1 MTRELKFGR
10 RAPVSG
16 KARSMIVF
24 VHGYGADGA
33 DLLSLA
39 DVLGPHLPDTV
50 FYAPDAPEPCAGNP
64 FGRQWFGIPRFD
76 GSSEVEAAVG
86 LNRAAD
92 DLNAFLDISLQ
103 AEELGPEAL
112 VLVGFSQGAMMSL
125 HVAPRR
131 ETEIAGV
138 VSISGKLMLPGVLA
152 MEAKVKPE
160 ILLIHGDQDDVVPF
174 GEMQAA
180 GNALSANGF
189 KVYAHVMQGT
199 GHGIAQDGLQ
209 VALSFAAD
217 RLAKMANRD

>member
-10 RAPVSG
+10 RAPVAG
-16 KARSMIVF
+16 KASSMVVF

-39 DVLGPHLPDTV
+39 DVFGPHLPETV

-64 FGRQWFGIPRFD
+64 FGRQWFPIPRFD
-76 GSSEVEAAVG
+76 GSSEVDAAVAM
-86 LNRAAD
+86 NRAAD

-103 AEELGPEAL
+103 AEELGPENL
-112 VLVGFSQGAMMSL
+112 ILVGFSQGAMMSL

-131 ETEIAGV
+131 DVEIAGV
-138 VSISGKLMLPGVLA
+138 VAISGKLMRPGTLA
-152 MEAKVKPE
+152 MEMKVKPE
-160 ILLIHGDQDDVVPF
+160 VLLVHGDQDEVVPF

-180 GNALSANGF
+180 GNALVSNGF
-189 KVYAHVMQGT
+189 QVYAHVMKGS

-209 VALSFAAD
+209 VALSFIAD
-217 RLAKMANRD
+217 RLAKRQQG

>member
-16 KARSMIVF
+16 KAASMVVF

-33 DLLSLA
+33 DLLGLA

-76 GSSEVEAAVG
+76 GSSEVDAAVEM
-86 LNRAAD
+86 NRAAD
-92 DLNAFLDISLQ
+92 DLNGFIDVALQ
-103 AEELGPEAL
+103 AEDLEPKAL
-112 VLVGFSQGAMMSL
+112 ILVGFSQGAMMAL

-131 ETEIAGV
+131 DVAVAGV
-138 VSISGKLMLPGVLA
+138 IAISGKLMRPATLA
-152 MEAKVKPE
+152 MEMKVKPE
-160 ILLIHGDQDDVVPF
+160 VLLMHGDRDEVVPF

-180 GNALSANGF
+180 GNALVSNGF
-189 KVYAHVMQGT
+189 QVYAHVMQGS

-209 VALSFAAD
+209 VALSFISD
-217 RLAKMANRD
+217 RLGKA